1 MRKGNGNM
9 IGFAVLF
16 GSIAAMGA
24 FMSEYQV
31 NTLLMIVI
39 WIIVAVAY
47 RLLATTGEF
56 SLGHVVIMGIGG
68 YSSAMFARYMGLPV
82 WVCMPLGGLVCA
94 GFAALTAY
102 PMFRMKG
109 FYFLLGSF
117 ALGEAVRLSW
127 NRWKFPF
134 GGPSGL
140 WNIPAPHLGGITF
153 DTATSYLYL
162 TIGIAAVCVYV
173 MMRIDQSRFGQN
185 LKAIH
190 WQDSVAESLGINVYR
205 HKMTAYITASFFAG
219 IAGAVFA
226 HFMGIVSPS
235 QFSLHYML
243 YVLVWVIVGGT
254 NTFWGSI
261 VGVITLYSLQEG
273 MRSHGVPSEYI
284 PMIYGIILIGALFAL
299 PDGLESLPSKI
310 RNWRKTRKNK
320 AIT

>member
-1 MRKGNGNM
+1 MRKGKGNL
-9 IGFAVLF
+9 IGLAVLF
-16 GSIAAMGA
+16 GALAAMPA
-24 FMSEYQV
+24 FMGEYQV
-31 NTLLMIVI
+31 NTVLLIMI

-56 SLGHVVIMGIGG
+56 SLGHVVVMGIGG
-68 YSSAMFARYMGLPV
+68 YSSAMAARYLGLPV
-82 WVCMPLGGLVCA
+82 WVCMPIGGLAAA

-117 ALGEAVRLSW
+117 ALGEAIRLSW
-127 NRWKFPF
+127 NRWKIPF

-140 WNIPAPHLGGITF
+140 WNIPAPHAGSFTF
-153 DTATSYLYL
+153 DDITSYFYL
-162 TIGIAAVCVYV
+162 TLGIAAVCVYI
-173 MMRIDQSRFGQN
+173 MLRIDESRFGQN

-205 HKMTAYITASFFAG
+205 HKMSAYITASFFAG

-243 YVLVWVIVGGT
+243 YVLVWVVVGGT

-261 VGVITLYSLQEG
+261 VGVITLYAMQEG
-273 MRSHGVPSEYI
+273 MRFYGVPSEYI
-284 PMIYGIILIGALFAL
+284 PMIYGIILIGVLFAL
-299 PDGLESLPSKI
+299 PDGLESLPRKI
-310 RNWRKTRKNK
+310 RDWRSRRTR
-320 AIT
+320 AST